1 MNKAQIVASLR
12 DARLFRV
19 LSADTLATLA
29 STAKRVTHDA
39 DATIFFRGDPP
50 DQVFLVLSGR
60 VAVESM
66 SSQGKTIAI
75 SSIGKGEV
83 FGEMAVLDGRDRS
96 ANIRTLEPT
105 VLLSISSLSFHALL
119 RDSSA
124 FSQEVI
130 QDLVRRLRLSD
141 AKIESVMFLP
151 LKRRLSDLLLDLF
164 HMHGR
169 ELKITQAE
177 LAYQLTATREK
188 VNVNLQVLRESGAI
202 VLGRGRIELIDADL
216 LGRTKP

>member
-1 MNKAQIVASLR
+1 MNKAHIVASLR

-19 LSADTLATLA
+19 LPPEELDLIARSA
-29 STAKRVTHDA
+29 KVVTYDA
-39 DATIFFRGDPP
+39 DATVFFRGDPP
-50 DQVFLVLSGR
+50 DQVFLILKGR

-75 SSIGKGEV
+75 TSIGKGEV

-96 ANIRTLEPT
+96 ADIRTLEPT
-105 VLLSISSLSFHALL
+105 MMLSISNMKFHALL
-119 RDSSA
+119 RESSA

-130 QDLVRRLRLSD
+130 QDLVRRLRQSD
-141 AKIESVMFLP
+141 DKIESVMFLP
-151 LKRRLSDLLLDLF
+151 LRRRLAALLLELF
-164 HMHGR
+164 KTHGR

-188 VNVNLQVLRESGAI
+188 VNVNLQVLRESGA
-202 VLGRGRIELIDADL
+202 VKLGRGRIELIDAEIL
-216 LGRTKP
+216 ARAK